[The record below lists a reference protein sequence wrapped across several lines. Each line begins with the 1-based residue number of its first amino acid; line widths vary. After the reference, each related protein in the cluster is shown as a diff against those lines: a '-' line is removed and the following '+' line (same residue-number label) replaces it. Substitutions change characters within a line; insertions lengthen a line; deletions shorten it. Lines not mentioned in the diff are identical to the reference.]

1 MKCILDEP
9 YEEWSAGLDFLWLD
23 EYDDPAVE
31 NMVCLINEGFAF
43 RKEMF
48 KGGVSATDLARLR
61 AEKKLK
67 EKEPKEK

>member
-9 YEEWSAGLDFLWLD
+9 YEEWSDGLDFLWRD
-23 EYDDPAVE
+23 EYDDPAVD

-48 KGGVSATDLARLR
+48 KGVSPQLILHV
-61 AEKKLK
+61 
-67 EKEPKEK
+67 